1 MNITRINFE
10 YPSQENQ
17 NTPVIAFANVM
28 FDDEIMVNS
37 IRLILKDDNVFI
49 SFPDRVL
56 EATDKKPA
64 KRFSYVHPVNAKVR
78 SKITKAIITA
88 YNANNPTKM
97 LPVPEDIEE

>member
-1 MNITRINFE
+1 MTITRINFE
-10 YPSQENQ
+10 YPSND
-17 NTPVIAFANVM
+17 NPANPVIAFANIM

-37 IRLILKDDNVFI
+37 IRLISKDDKIFI
-49 SFPDRVL
+49 SFPDRVI

-78 SKITKAIITA
+78 ADITKAIILA

-97 LPVPEDIEE
+97 IPVPDDEY